1 MYERTAFDDRQELA
15 AGALKL
21 HRLTLLRDL
30 LDGGPLPAVITYAE
44 ALSQGDAEAAAEAA
58 AQILHEL
65 AEVDELWSAPELS
78 FAANPLEAWLIRA
91 VLTAETP
98 FARAAERGVDPG
110 PLMSDLFQRDL
121 AALDTLR
128 RLAPSILPPGFTGPW
143 QSQPLGEP
151 APLARELEAVVRT
164 LAEPEPWADRVLEL
178 QRFYRAAGA
187 GPFNQAA
194 AFTWDAA
201 AGFTPIRRLD
211 PIRLEHFIGYERER
225 AQVVEN
231 TERLVRGLP
240 AHNVL
245 LYGDRGTGKS
255 ATVKAL
261 AHAYKDRRLK
271 IVEVGKAQLHALP
284 KLLSQL
290 SSRGLYFILFV
301 DDLSFEGAE
310 TEYKEL
316 KAFLEGSIQAP
327 PAHVKV
333 YATSN
338 RRHLV
343 KESFADREGPYG
355 DVRVR
360 DNMEEKLSLADRFGL
375 TVIFTAPEEKA
386 YLEIVRGLAAR
397 RGVRIDPEVLERQ
410 ALQWAQWQNGRS
422 ARAARQFVEGL

>member
-1 MYERTAFDDRQELA
+1 MYEKTAFDVRELGA
-15 AGALKL
+15 SALKAR
-21 HRLTLLRDL
+21 RLTLLREL
-30 LDGGPLPAVITYAE
+30 LASGPLSALLAYAE
-44 ALSQGDAEAAAEAA
+44 ALSRGEEDAAAEAGA
-58 AQILHEL
+58 RVLHEL
-65 AEVDELWSAPELS
+65 AAVDELWSAPELS

-91 VLTAETP
+91 VITTETP
-98 FARAAERGVDPG
+98 FARAAERGVEPG
-110 PLMSDLFQRDL
+110 PLLSTLFKQDL
-121 AALDTLR
+121 AALDALR
-128 RLAPSILPPGFTGPW
+128 RLAPAVLPPEFAGPW
-143 QSQPLGEP
+143 QSEPLSEP
-151 APLARELEAVVRT
+151 APLAGELEAVVRR
-164 LAEPEPWADRVLEL
+164 LAGPQPWAAHVLEL

-194 AFTWDAA
+194 AFTWDPA
-201 AGFTPIRRLD
+201 AGFTPVRRLD

-261 AHAYKDRRLK
+261 AHAFKDRRLK
-271 IVEVGKAQLHALP
+271 IIEVGKAQLPALP
-284 KLLSQL
+284 KLLSRL
-290 SSRGLYFILFV
+290 WARGLYFILFV

-338 RRHLV
+338 RRHIV

-355 DVRVR
+355 DVRAR

-397 RGVRIDPEVLERQ
+397 RGLRIDPEVLERQ